1 MKTRGSWVKALKFAA
16 LALVVSSLLL
26 LANFRD
32 IAKRVH
38 PSDVRVSPG
47 ATSGA
52 SNLARANQDPRW
64 MEAYGKLAL
73 SFEENE
79 GQTAGEVRYV
89 SHGSGYELFLT
100 PEEAV
105 VALQPSLPGNLSAL
119 HGVAYFRSLRQ
130 ARRAGRMTVL
140 RMGLEGAN
148 LEAKISGI
156 DSLPGKVNYF
166 LGNKPEHW
174 HTNIPT
180 YSRVKYAQVYPGV
193 DLVFYGNQRN
203 LEYDFVVA
211 PGANPKAI
219 ALTLKG
225 ARKVRVDSNGDL
237 ILSLADGQVIF
248 QKPVLYQNVRGQRKQ
263 IEGGYS
269 LAGKQRVTFAVSEY
283 DRSEPLIIDPVLNYS
298 TYLGGSA
305 PIGDAGS
312 GIAVDS
318 LGDAF
323 VTGTTFSTTFPTHNG
338 FGAGNANGVAFVT
351 ELNPAGTALLY
362 SAYLGGT
369 GGDSGH
375 GIALDASGNIYIAG
389 QTFSTGFP
397 TNGTITAF
405 KPTSGGAAVGT
416 SFISKI
422 NPTAS
427 STAQLVYSSYLG
439 GTNGTSGTAD
449 VANSVAADANGNAY
463 VTGYTASSPGSGA
476 ANFPIT
482 AANAFQTTLG
492 TTAGS
497 AFLTKID
504 TTQNGALS
512 LIYSTYLGGNGAN
525 ATTSTLGFG
534 EMGQAVALD

>member
-1 MKTRGSWVKALKFAA
+1 MKTRGSWVKALKFAG

-32 IAKRVH
+32 ITKRVH
-38 PSDVRVSPG
+38 QSDVRVSPG

-52 SNLARANQDPRW
+52 SNLARAKQDPRW
-64 MEAYGKLAL
+64 REAYGKLPL

-79 GQTAGEVRYV
+79 GQTAREVRYV

-100 PEEAV
+100 PQEAV
-105 VALQPSLPGNLSAL
+105 VALQPSLPMNLSAP
-119 HGVAYFRSLRQ
+119 HRVAYFRSLRQ
-130 ARRAGRMTVL
+130 ARQAGRMTVL

-148 LEAKISGI
+148 LEGKISGI
-156 DSLPGKVNYF
+156 DPLPGKVNYF

-180 YSRVKYAQVYPGV
+180 YSRVRYAQVYPGV

-211 PGANPKAI
+211 PGADPKAI

-225 ARKVRVDSNGDL
+225 ARKVGVDSKGDL

-248 QKPVLYQNVRGQRKQ
+248 QKPVLYQNVRGQRRQ

-338 FGAGNANGVAFVT
+338 FGAGNANGVAFVS
-351 ELNPAGTALLY
+351 ELNPSGTALLY
-362 SAYLGGT
+362 STYLGGT
-369 GGDSGH
+369 GGDVGI
-375 GIALDASGNIYIAG
+375 GIALDTSGNIYVAG
-389 QTFSTGFP
+389 ETFSTDFP
-397 TNGTITAF
+397 TNYSVTPF
-405 KPTSGGAAVGT
+405 KPTSAGAALGT
-416 SFISKI
+416 SFITRI

-427 STAQLVYSSYLG
+427 AAAQLVYSSYLG
-439 GTNGTSGTAD
+439 GTNGVSG
-449 VANSVAADANGNAY
+449 
-463 VTGYTASSPGSGA
+463 
-476 ANFPIT
+476 
-482 AANAFQTTLG
+482 
-492 TTAGS
+492 
-497 AFLTKID
+497 
-504 TTQNGALS
+504 
-512 LIYSTYLGGNGAN
+512 
-525 ATTSTLGFG
+525 
-534 EMGQAVALD
+534 

>member
-1 MKTRGSWVKALKFAA
+1 MWAACAMLSPSRINPQPNLTGRVLLCSKLGLSEAWAIGRGVLQGGARERDAETQRPRRISIMKTRGSWVKALVLAA

-32 IAKRVH
+32 SAIRVYQ
-38 PSDVRVSPG
+38 SDVRVSPS
-47 ATSGA
+47 AMSGV
-52 SNLARANQDPRW
+52 SNLARAKQDPRW
-64 MEAYGKLAL
+64 REAYGKLPL

-79 GQTAGEVRYV
+79 GQTAREVRYV

-100 PEEAV
+100 PEEDV
-105 VALQPSLPGNLSAL
+105 VALQSSLPVNLSAP
-119 HGVAYFRSLRQ
+119 HRVPYFRSLRQ

-148 LEAKISGI
+148 LEAKISGL
-156 DSLPGKVNYF
+156 DPLPGKVNYF
-166 LGNKPEHW
+166 VGNKPEHW
-174 HTNIPT
+174 QTNIPT
-180 YSRVKYAQVYPGV
+180 YSRVKYAQVYPGG

-211 PGANPKAI
+211 PGADPKAI

-225 ARKVRVDSNGDL
+225 ARKVGVDSKGNL

-248 QKPVLYQNVRGQRKQ
+248 QKHVLYQNVRGQRQQ

-269 LAGKQRVTFAVSEY
+269 LTGKQRVTFAVSEY

-312 GIAVDS
+312 AIAVDS

-323 VTGTTFSTTFPTHNG
+323 VTGTTFSTTFPANNNG

-351 ELNPAGTALLY
+351 ELNPSGTALLY
-362 SAYLGGT
+362 SSYLGGT

-375 GIALDASGNIYIAG
+375 GIALDTSGNIYVAG
-389 QTFSTGFP
+389 QTFSIDFP
-397 TNGTITAF
+397 TSATITAF

-416 SFISKI
+416 S
-422 NPTAS
+422 
-427 STAQLVYSSYLG
+427 
-439 GTNGTSGTAD
+439 
-449 VANSVAADANGNAY
+449 
-463 VTGYTASSPGSGA
+463 
-476 ANFPIT
+476 
-482 AANAFQTTLG
+482 
-492 TTAGS
+492 
-497 AFLTKID
+497 
-504 TTQNGALS
+504 
-512 LIYSTYLGGNGAN
+512 
-525 ATTSTLGFG
+525 
-534 EMGQAVALD
+534 

>member
-105 VALQPSLPGNLSAL
+105 VALQPSLPGNLSTL
-119 HGVAYFRSLRQ
+119 HGVAYFLSLRQ
-130 ARRAGRMTVL
+130 ARQAGRMTVL

-174 HTNIPT
+174 RTNIPT

-193 DLVFYGNQRN
+193 DLVFYGNQRS

-211 PGANPKAI
+211 PGADPKAI

-225 ARKVRVDSNGDL
+225 ARKMGVDSKGDL
-237 ILSLADGQVIF
+237 ILSLAEGQVVF
-248 QKPVLYQNVRGQRKQ
+248 QKPVLYQTVRGQRKQ

-269 LAGKQRVTFAVSEY
+269 LTGKQRVTFAVSEY

-298 TYLGGSA
+298 TYLGGSSVL
-305 PIGDAGS
+305 IGGALVGDSGS
-312 GIAVDS
+312 AIAVDS

-338 FGAGNANGVAFVT
+338 FGAGNARGVAFVT

-362 SAYLGGT
+362 SALLGGT
-369 GGDSGH
+369 TGGAAGDSGH
-375 GIALDASGNIYIAG
+375 GIALDTSGNIYVAG
-389 QTFSTGFP
+389 QTFSTDFP
-397 TNGTITAF
+397 TNSTITAL
-405 KPTSGGAAVGT
+405 KATSAGAAVGT

-422 NPTAS
+422 NPALSGNAS
-427 STAQLVYSSYLG
+427 LVYSSYLG
-439 GTNGTSGTAD
+439 GTNGTSGTA
-449 VANSVAADANGNAY
+449 
-463 VTGYTASSPGSGA
+463 
-476 ANFPIT
+476 
-482 AANAFQTTLG
+482 
-492 TTAGS
+492 
-497 AFLTKID
+497 
-504 TTQNGALS
+504 
-512 LIYSTYLGGNGAN
+512 
-525 ATTSTLGFG
+525 
-534 EMGQAVALD
+534 